1 MVEETAVLQQPLIVG
16 MSEEANLRVRENQTA
31 KEIVLPIVFH
41 YATEWF
47 FNQTAPGLAV
57 YIVCVEATPEIFFR
71 HERLQHCVPDIFGK
85 DTNQGVKFLEL
96 LRPRTTS
103 RKHADGLP

>member
-1 MVEETAVLQQPLIVG
+1 

-31 KEIVLPIVFH
+31 KQIVLQIAFH

-57 YIVCVEATPEIFFR
+57 CHRLRRSNAGNLPFATSGSSIVSQTFSAKT
-71 HERLQHCVPDIFGK
+71 
-85 DTNQGVKFLEL
+85 
-96 LRPRTTS
+96 RT
-103 RKHADGLP
+103 KP